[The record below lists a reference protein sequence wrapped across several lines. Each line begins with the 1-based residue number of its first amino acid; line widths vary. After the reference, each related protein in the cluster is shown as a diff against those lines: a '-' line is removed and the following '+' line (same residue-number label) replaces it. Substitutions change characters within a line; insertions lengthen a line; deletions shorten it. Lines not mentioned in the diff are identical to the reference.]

1 MVEELRATERQQ
13 PVVQQEI
20 LAMLTDIRY
29 RAGLEKIE
37 AAFRTLMRGKYSS
50 YVVSTQL
57 LGLNGSIK

>member
-37 AAFRTLMRGKYSS
+37 AAFRTLMRGEYS
-50 YVVSTQL
+50 
-57 LGLNGSIK
+57 